1 MCVCVGLRASVSSSL
16 ASRIFATQVFDQL
29 QHQNSSNNNNKDN
42 DNNNQLTHQRPLL
55 SSSSG

>member
-1 MCVCVGLRASVSSSL
+1 VGLRASVSSSL